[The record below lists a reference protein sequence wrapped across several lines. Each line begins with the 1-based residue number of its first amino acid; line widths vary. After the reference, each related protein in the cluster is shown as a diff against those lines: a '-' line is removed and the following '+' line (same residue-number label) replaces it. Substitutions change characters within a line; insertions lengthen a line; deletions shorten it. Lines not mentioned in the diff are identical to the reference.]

1 MRLGKYLSSLTKPE
15 VDERINICGF
25 TKEEEKIIYL
35 SFEGKSRV
43 EIAQAVQIST
53 RTLDR
58 RILHIKDKI
67 LKYGNNID
75 GGGANERSSDL

>member
-15 VDERINICGF
+15 VEKRINICGF

-35 SFEGKSRV
+35 IFEGKSRV
-43 EIAQAVQIST
+43 EIAQTVQIST

-58 RILHIKDKI
+58 RISHIKNKI
-67 LKYGNNID
+67 LKYGNNIE
-75 GGGANERSSDL
+75 GGETDE

>member
-1 MRLGKYLSSLTKPE
+1 MRLGKYLSSLNKPE
-15 VDERINICGF
+15 VEKRINICGF

-58 RILHIKDKI
+58 R
-67 LKYGNNID
+67 NNID
-75 GGGANERSSDL
+75 GGGENERSSDL

>member
-1 MRLGKYLSSLTKPE
+1 MRLGKYLSSLNKPE
-15 VDERINICGF
+15 VEKRINICGF
-25 TKEEEKIIYL
+25 TQEEEKIIYL

-67 LKYGNNID
+67 LKYGNNTD
-75 GGGANERSSDL
+75 GGGKNE

>member
-1 MRLGKYLSSLTKPE
+1 MRLGKYLSSLNKPE
-15 VDERINICGF
+15 VEKRINICGF

-67 LKYGNNID
+67 LKYGNNTD
-75 GGGANERSSDL
+75 GGGKNE

>member
-15 VDERINICGF
+15 VDNLVKICNF
-25 TKEEEKIIYL
+25 TEEEEKIVYL
-35 SFEGKSRV
+35 LSKGKSRV
-43 EIAQAVQIST
+43 ETAQFLRIST

-58 RILHIKDKI
+58 RISHIKNKI

-75 GGGANERSSDL
+75 GGGVNERSSDL

>member
-1 MRLGKYLSSLTKPE
+1 MRLGKYLSSLNKPE
-15 VDERINICGF
+15 VDELVKICNF
-25 TKEEEKIIYL
+25 TEEEEKMVYL
-35 SFEGKSRV
+35 LSKGKSRV
-43 EIAQAVQIST
+43 ESAQSLQISA

-58 RILHIKDKI
+58 RISRIKDKI

>member
-1 MRLGKYLSSLTKPE
+1 MRLGKYLSSLNKPE
-15 VDERINICGF
+15 VDERVNICGF

-35 SFEGKSRV
+35 SFDGKSRV
-43 EIAQAVQIST
+43 EIAQTVQISA

-58 RILHIKDKI
+58 RISHIKDKI

>member
-1 MRLGKYLSSLTKPE
+1 MQLAKYLRSLDRPE
-15 VDERINICGF
+15 VDKKINICVF

-35 SFEGKSRV
+35 ILEGKSRL
-43 EIAQAVQIST
+43 EIAQTVQIST

>member
-1 MRLGKYLSSLTKPE
+1 MSLAKELSDLSQPE
-15 VDERINICGF
+15 VDKRVKVCNF
-25 TKEEEKIIYL
+25 TEDEEKIFYL
-35 SFEGKSRV
+35 LSKRKTRV
-43 EIAQAVQIST
+43 EIAQVMQIST

-58 RILHIKDKI
+58 RISHIKDKM